1 MSAGESRAGAQF
13 RSEIDRAL
21 AIVREAESWPTPA
34 PGPVPPSPTVPRHAR
49 PSRRS
54 ADGLGYL
61 MVGLGLLV
69 VLVLAVLIAV
79 VAIGV
84 ADPASASADGSIE
97 HSTAPLGWLVIAFG
111 VVVVLVQA
119 ACWYLQELRRPGGH
133 R

>member
-1 MSAGESRAGAQF
+1 MSAREVRLDVQF
-13 RSEIDRAL
+13 RSDIDQAL
-21 AIVREAESWPTPA
+21 AIVREAESWPAPDPA
-34 PGPVPPSPTVPRHAR
+34 SVAPSSTVPRHAR

-54 ADGLGYL
+54 ADALGCVI
-61 MVGLGLLV
+61 VGIGVLV
-69 VLVLAVLIAV
+69 VLAIAVLIAV

-97 HSTAPLGWLVIAFG
+97 RSAAPLGWLVIGFG